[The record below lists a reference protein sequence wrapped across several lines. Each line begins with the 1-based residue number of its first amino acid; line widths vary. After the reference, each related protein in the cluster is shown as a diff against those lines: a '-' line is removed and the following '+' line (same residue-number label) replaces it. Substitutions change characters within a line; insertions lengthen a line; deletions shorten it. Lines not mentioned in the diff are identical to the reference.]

1 MPVLD
6 ETLTVLGCG
15 SGAAALVL
23 REALRFKTRSGSL
36 IVHDA
41 AGRGAMLLSAAN
53 QMGIDRR
60 RVIWVDLADRR
71 RPVSLFQIRRSGH
84 LRAIWARVLRSF
96 RAVAK
101 TTIGDGT
108 LEWAA
113 EAAYSLSADGSVGL
127 GALLRCLSSAETRRW
142 FLETRNQPADLGKLL
157 DMLAWA
163 LSFPAVYAVSE
174 GSNRGS
180 LLDAVEKP
188 SVIWLESPME
198 HFEAKEHLL
207 LQVLVEAVLEDGFR
221 AMASDSARWAD
232 TMKELTILHL
242 YPAPAAALP
251 LEAWAQTHHGA
262 IRHAGVHHLDIER
275 PLPPHALEW
284 VQHSEV
290 LWVVGPSGPL
300 SQKTHGKWLSP
311 VEAARVSA
319 LAKGDLWIRTNRSG
333 KSLVVRVRDLSATP
347 GVADSL
353 RASAS
358 KRRRPASPDQ
368 VAATVRSLSTPA
380 GAHRDLYAALC
391 AVEALRTGWFR
402 VRESRSRCGG
412 ADGVTI
418 ASFGA
423 NAESELAA
431 LASELTAGRYRAR
444 PLRRIQIPK
453 PDGGVRN
460 LGIACIRDRVVQ
472 SASLTLLEPIFE
484 PTFSRYS
491 YGFRHGRNAHQAVA
505 VVRSM
510 IATGRQWAVISDV
523 RKCFDNIDHEILLG
537 LLAKRIADEEFLA
550 LIRGWLTSDVQEFR
564 DLLPTEIGV
573 PQGESISPLLA
584 NIYLDPLDKH
594 FEQLGVAFAR
604 YADDLVVL
612 TESEES
618 AQEACRQLGDFLR
631 DTLHLELKPA
641 KTSYVPVSEG
651 FDFLGFRITDTAVTV
666 RQEKV
671 AALLEYLTELIK
683 DFGVSITDI
692 NEAAE
697 DLYRINSIIRGW
709 RNYFLLS
716 REPALY
722 AQMQELDRQ
731 VEQIAS
737 MHLPDSARANPAW
750 LCRER
755 LSLSDPGD
763 NPAPNDGIRTVAPP
777 PGPGYPEAGAA
788 AVLPCLNRRSQGTP
802 APTKADARIGS
813 PGPEDSEEDEETG
826 SPPIGTTLEDG
837 ERLYVLTH
845 GTYVAAD
852 KEDLILKKKRV
863 EVYRR
868 QMDKISMI
876 YLQGFGISVSV
887 DAQVRLAEHDV
898 LVVFAPPLGNP
909 VAVVNPIETTR
920 SSIRR
925 LQAIRRDEPDV
936 VKAGIAM
943 IAAKISNQAAVLKYF
958 AKYRKRT
965 SPETA
970 AAMAESAE
978 KMRGLAD
985 EASDLNPGEASVR
998 SSVMGFEGHA
1008 AAIYWGQV
1016 AKLIPDRLAF
1026 GGRITQSAQDPVN
1039 QCLNYVYGILYGEV
1053 WRAVV
1058 SAGLDPYFGLIHG
1071 SVRDQGS
1078 LVFDLIEEFR
1088 APFADR
1094 VVVGLMGRG
1103 FRPEIGRQG
1112 FLRTTS
1118 KLRLVR
1124 SFTSRWAKT
1133 MTYRSHQVAPVGL
1146 LSMQARSLVAVF
1158 QHEGNYHPYRMP
1170 W

>member
-36 IVHDA
+36 IVHDV

-53 QMGIDRR
+53 QMGLDRR

-71 RPVSLFQIRRSGH
+71 RPVSLFQIRRSEH
-84 LRAIWARVLRSF
+84 LRAIWIRVLRSF
-96 RAVAK
+96 RAVTK
-101 TTIGDGT
+101 TTLGDGT
-108 LEWAA
+108 LEWTA

-142 FLETRNQPADLGKLL
+142 FLETRNQPADLSKLL
-157 DMLAWA
+157 DMLTWT
-163 LSFPAVYAVSE
+163 LSFPAIYAVSE

-188 SVIWLESPME
+188 SVLWLESPVE

-207 LQVLVEAVLEDGFR
+207 LQVLVEAALEDAFR
-221 AMASDSARWAD
+221 TMASDPARWAS
-232 TMKELTILHL
+232 TMKELTVLHL
-242 YPAPAAALP
+242 YAASPAALP
-251 LEAWAQTHHGA
+251 LEVWAQTHLGA
-262 IRHAGVHHLDIER
+262 IRHVGVQHLEIDR
-275 PLPPHALEW
+275 TLPSQALEC
-284 VQHSEV
+284 VQRSEAV
-290 LWVVGPSGPL
+290 WVVGPTGPL
-300 SQKTHGKWLSP
+300 SQKAHSRWLSP
-311 VEAARVSA
+311 TEAARVST
-319 LAKGDLWIRTNRSG
+319 LAEGDLWIRTNRSG
-333 KSLVVRVRDLSATP
+333 KSLVVRVRDLKASP
-347 GVADSL
+347 GIANLL
-353 RASAS
+353 RARAS
-358 KRRRPASPDQ
+358 KRRRPASLDQ
-368 VAATVRSLSTPA
+368 VAAAVRCLTTPA

-391 AVEALRTGWFR
+391 GVEALRVGWFR

-412 ADGVTI
+412 VDGVTT

-423 NAESELAA
+423 NVESELAA
-431 LASELTAGRYRAR
+431 LASELTSGRYRAR

-472 SASLTLLEPIFE
+472 SACLTLLEPIFE

-505 VVRSM
+505 VTRSM

-550 LIRGWLTSDVQEFR
+550 LIRGWLTADVLEFR

-584 NIYLDPLDKH
+584 NIYLDPLDKY

-612 TESEES
+612 AETEES
-618 AQEACRQLGDFLR
+618 AKEACRQLGDFLR
-631 DTLHLELKPA
+631 DTLHLELKPT

-651 FDFLGFRITDTAVTV
+651 FDFLGFRITDSAVTV

-671 AALLEYLTELIK
+671 AALLEYLTERIK
-683 DFGVSITDI
+683 SFGVSITDI

-716 REPALY
+716 RETALY
-722 AQMQELDRQ
+722 AQMKELDRQ
-731 VEQIAS
+731 IEQIAS
-737 MHLPDSARANPAW
+737 VHLPDSARANPAW

-755 LSLSDPGD
+755 LSLADPGD
-763 NPAPNDGIRTVAPP
+763 GPDSTDSIQAPASRPD
-777 PGPGYPEAGAA
+777 PGYPGEAPSEIPPRLISGREEN
-788 AVLPCLNRRSQGTP
+788 LPSVKRDRPVGQQR
-802 APTKADARIGS
+802 KDA
-813 PGPEDSEEDEETG
+813 EEDEEPS

-852 KEDLILKKKRV
+852 KEDLVLKRKRA

-868 QMDKISMI
+868 AMDKISLI
-876 YLQGFGISVSV
+876 YLQGFGIGVSV
-887 DAQVRLAEHDV
+887 EAQVKLAEHDV
-898 LVVFAPPLGNP
+898 PVVFAPPFGNP

-943 IAAKISNQAAVLKYF
+943 IAAKICNQAAVLKYF

-970 AAMAESAE
+970 AALAESAE
-978 KMRGLAD
+978 RMRSLAD
-985 EASDLNPGEASVR
+985 AASSLDPGDANVR

-1008 AAIYWGQV
+1008 AATYWGQV
-1016 AKLIPDRLAF
+1016 AKLIPDNLAF
-1026 GGRITQSAQDPVN
+1026 GGRITLSAQDPVN

-1058 SAGLDPYFGLIHG
+1058 RAGLDPYFGLIHG

-1094 VVVGLMGRG
+1094 VAVGLMGRG
-1103 FRPEIGRQG
+1103 FRPEIGRHG

-1124 SFTSRWAKT
+1124 SFTKRWAKP
-1133 MTYRSHQVAPVGL
+1133 MRYRSQQMAPVGL
-1146 LSMQARSLVAVF
+1146 LSMQARSLVGVF
-1158 QHEGNYHPYRMP
+1158 QHEGSYRPYRMP